1 MESNVYIDPYP
12 KTMKML
18 GLERI
23 NIDCGNNTSIVTPA
37 NIAKDMVALLPD
49 EVFIPESKFLDIC
62 CKSGIFLTSIRERL
76 MNSKAMIKSY
86 PDDKERYKYITNN
99 QLYGIAP
106 NGQCQMYSVR
116 AVYGTLKV
124 DNPHILCFG
133 VFDQYKTACLNNNHK
148 MLIDEM
154 KKEFGQMK
162 FDVVIGNPPYNN
174 DIYLDFV
181 TVAQHLSSNYTVM
194 ITPANWQA
202 KGGKKNEDFRKNIV
216 PYMRKIVY
224 YPCSTEIFNIAE
236 VDGISI
242 FLFGHAVTD
251 NKEIINKSGKIKGFN
266 NITFREVGNTLNNIT
281 YNIVQKMT
289 GISSVVPFEFKS
301 SVSHWGITAGEK
313 FEDFGNGINIIS
325 GGKVI
330 AECSLHDISKN
341 IQDVEKI
348 NVVINRMAGY
358 CYFFDDGGKTVGIN
372 KLYIL
377 GKNYIAPFN
386 YSCLYSFET
395 FDEAKSFVSFMYSKI
410 VRFVCVTTLVGT
422 NLANNE
428 AWRCITIPE
437 KFDHIFTDEELYKK
451 YNLTPEEINI
461 IESVIKERK

>member
-1 MESNVYIDPYP
+1 MENKVYIDPYP

-76 MNSKAMIKSY
+76 MNSNAMIEAI

-116 AVYGTLKV
+116 AVYGTLRV

-133 VFDQYKTACLNNNHK
+133 AFDQYRTVCLNNNHK
-148 MLIDEM
+148 MVIDEM

-162 FDVVIGNPPYNN
+162 FDVVIGNPPYNK

-181 TVAQHLSSNYTVM
+181 TLGHTLASKYDCW
-194 ITPANWQA
+194 ITPAKWQA
-202 KGGKKNEDFRKNIV
+202 KGGQKNEQFRKEIV
-216 PYMRKIVY
+216 PYMSKIVY
-224 YPCSTEIFNIAE
+224 YPCSTEIFDIAE
-236 VDGISI
+236 VDGISV
-242 FLFGHAVTD
+242 FLSGHAMND
-251 NKEIINKSGKIKGFN
+251 NKEIINRSNKIRGFN
-266 NITFREVGNTLNNIT
+266 NKAFRQAGNTLNNVT
-281 YNIVQKMT
+281 YNIVQKMA
-289 GISSVVPFEFKS
+289 GIQSLVPFEFKS
-301 SVSHWGITAGEK
+301 SVSHWGITAGEE
-313 FEDFGNGINIIS
+313 FGDFGKGINIVS

-358 CYFFDDGGKTVGIN
+358 CYFFDNDGRTVGIN

-386 YSCLYSFET
+386 YSCLCSFET
-395 FDEAKSFVSFMYSKI
+395 FDEAKSFVSFMYSRI
-410 VRFVCVTTLVGT
+410 VRFICVTTLVGT

-428 AWRCITIPE
+428 AWRCIRVPE
-437 KFDHIFTDEELYKK
+437 AFDHIFTDQELYEK
-451 YNLTPEEINI
+451 YQLTDEEISI